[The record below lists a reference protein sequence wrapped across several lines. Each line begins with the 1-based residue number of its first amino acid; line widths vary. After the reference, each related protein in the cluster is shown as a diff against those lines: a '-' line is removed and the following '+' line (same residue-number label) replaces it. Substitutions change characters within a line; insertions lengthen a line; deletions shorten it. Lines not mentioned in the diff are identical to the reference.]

1 MSISDTPDQP
11 STPSGEDATA
21 QSSESTDQ
29 AGAGGYSQPGGQ
41 PQQQPSPQ
49 QHAYPPQQPYGQQP
63 YGQPAYGQQPYGQP
77 VYQQPQYQQ
86 QAHPQ
91 QPYQPQPYYGQT
103 GYYNPPGAFYIYDTG
118 PDNGL
123 AVASLSLGIIA
134 IALMFFTAGFSAPLS
149 IICSIVGVVLGLKG
163 KKAVDEGRT
172 RKHRDVAVAG
182 FWTSIAGIVLAVV
195 AIVGWALIFTFA
207 DSSSTAD
214 PGDAASIARSIIDA
228 VTALAR

>member
-1 MSISDTPDQP
+1 MP
-11 STPSGEDATA
+11 
-21 QSSESTDQ
+21 
-29 AGAGGYSQPGGQ
+29 SQPGA
-41 PQQQPSPQ
+41 
-49 QHAYPPQQPYGQQP
+49 H
-63 YGQPAYGQQPYGQP
+63 
-77 VYQQPQYQQ
+77 QPQYAYQQ
-86 QAHPQ
+86 YPGYGGQPGYQYPPHPTQA
-91 QPYQPQPYYGQT
+91 PYYGQP
-103 GYYNPPGAFYIYDTG
+103 GYANPPGAFYIYDTG